1 MVSIRRQN
9 MLAIGM
15 DVHSSKTTAYA
26 VPLEESDMELCDLAE
41 EFNVRFRRFDSTPSG
56 YGKVAD
62 FLIGVE
68 HSILIENSTKSHE
81 VYWILTDLGCIVMV
95 AHVTDL
101 LRITKSKKK
110 TDQHDCFEL
119 AHYMRRRM
127 LGEIEFS
134 ECLIVDSKW
143 MNRRQMCRLYAQ
155 ESDLLSDT
163 RRQLR
168 AFMLLRGNAVPT
180 LAKDIVSVKNLDRME
195 LDADDTLSILLTRA
209 RDSKKRLVKCEK
221 AIRKEFSDD
230 PTYQSLYSIPGFG
243 LVTSAYISSL
253 IVDITRF
260 KSDKAFAAYLG
271 IVPAQRDSGE
281 SNPHCHITRRG
292 DARARD
298 MLMRSVLIH
307 IREDK
312 DRESAVTRLYD
323 RLLSRGFPKRKALMA
338 ACNKMSRL
346 IYKVL
351 TTGESFRM

>member
-1 MVSIRRQN
+1 

-81 VYWILTDLGCIVMV
+81 VYWTLTDLGCIVMV

-119 AHYMRRRM
+119 AHYMRRRV

-134 ECLIVDSKW
+134 ECLIVDGKW

-155 ESDLLSDT
+155 ESE
-163 RRQLR
+163 
-168 AFMLLRGNAVPT
+168 PY
-180 LAKDIVSVKNLDRME
+180 NLDYRHHQDE
-195 LDADDTLSILLTRA
+195 SEYHTDVQTFLS
-209 RDSKKRLVKCEK
+209 
-221 AIRKEFSDD
+221 
-230 PTYQSLYSIPGFG
+230 
-243 LVTSAYISSL
+243 
-253 IVDITRF
+253 
-260 KSDKAFAAYLG
+260 
-271 IVPAQRDSGE
+271 
-281 SNPHCHITRRG
+281 
-292 DARARD
+292 
-298 MLMRSVLIH
+298 
-307 IREDK
+307 
-312 DRESAVTRLYD
+312 
-323 RLLSRGFPKRKALMA
+323 
-338 ACNKMSRL
+338 
-346 IYKVL
+346 
-351 TTGESFRM
+351 

>member
-1 MVSIRRQN
+1 

-81 VYWILTDLGCIVMV
+81 VYWTLTDLGCIVMV

-119 AHYMRRRM
+119 AHYMRRRV

-168 AFMLLRGNAVPT
+168 SFMLLRGNAVPT
-180 LAKDIVSVKNLDRME
+180 LAKDIASVKNLDRME

-292 DARARD
+292 DARARE
-298 MLMRSVLIH
+298 MLMKSVLIH

-351 TTGESFRM
+351 TTGERFRM

>member
-1 MVSIRRQN
+1 

-26 VPLEESDMELCDLAE
+26 VSLEESDLELCDIAE
-41 EFNVRFRRFDSTPSG
+41 EFNVRFRHFESTPSG
-56 YGKVAD
+56 YGKVAE
-62 FLIGVE
+62 FLKDVE

-81 VYWILTDLGCIVMV
+81 VYWILTDLGCVVMV

-134 ECLIVDSKW
+134 ECLIVDGKW

-168 AFMLLRGNAVPT
+168 TFLLLRGGAVPN
-180 LAKDIVSVKNLDRME
+180 LAKDIVSAKNLEQME
-195 LDADDTLSILLTRA
+195 LDADETLSILLTRA
-209 RDSKKRLVKCEK
+209 RDSRKRLMKCEK
-221 AIRKEFSDD
+221 AIRKEFSED
-230 PTYQSLYSIPGFG
+230 PTYQSIYSIPGFG
-243 LVTSAYISSL
+243 LVTSAYLSSL

-260 KSDKAFAAYLG
+260 RSAKAFAAYLG

-281 SNPHCHITRRG
+281 SAPHCHITRRG
-292 DARARD
+292 DARARE
-298 MLMRSVLIH
+298 MLMKGVLIH
-307 IREDK
+307 IREDRDK
-312 DRESAVTRLYD
+312 ESTVTQMYD

-346 IYKVL
+346 IYRVL
-351 TTGESFRM
+351 TTGERFWQ